1 MYQWAA
7 GAADIMPSRNRQ
19 TGRQRQA
26 HVFKVEQ
33 LVDPPARAKQESC
46 G

>member
-1 MYQWAA
+1 MFQWAP
-7 GAADIMPSRNRQ
+7 GAADIMPSRKRQ

-33 LVDPPARAKQESC
+33 LVESA
-46 G
+46 GAG